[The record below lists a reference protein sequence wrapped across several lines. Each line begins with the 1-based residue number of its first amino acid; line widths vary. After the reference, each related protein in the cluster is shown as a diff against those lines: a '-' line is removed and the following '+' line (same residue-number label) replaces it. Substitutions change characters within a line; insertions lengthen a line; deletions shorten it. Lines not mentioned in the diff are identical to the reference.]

1 MSANI
6 KLSSLTGF
14 VTCALLAGCSMHEPT
29 RVDEN
34 FGNSVRHMVEVQTYN
49 PQAARA
55 PSTEPP
61 TQMDGQKGA
70 AVLDSYR
77 SAVGSP
83 SAVQKPL
90 LINVGGE

>member
-1 MSANI
+1 MCATINVTRF
-6 KLSSLTGF
+6 TGLIS
-14 VTCALLAGCSMHEPT
+14 CALLAACSMHEPT

-49 PQAARA
+49 PEAARK

-61 TQMDGQKGA
+61 TAMDGEKGG

-77 SAVGSP
+77 SAVGRP
-83 SAVQKPL
+83 SEIHKPMVMD
-90 LINVGGE
+90 IGD

>member
-6 KLSSLTGF
+6 KLGSFTGF